1 MDEQPPIPEQPT
13 PPGGN
18 GATSFDPLASPSPY
32 EPVHPASRA
41 SRARVTALVLAVLVL
56 LTGGGTVLLLRASN
70 STQSLDRFVPDTVAA
85 YVKFSIH
92 PSVQQQRTVQDLL
105 SRFPSSVRNDVGS
118 KLDDALDK
126 SFKDLNISYRN
137 GIKPWVGSQIAFA
150 VLAPAGSTS
159 DSPFPSA
166 PNVIGVVALKD
177 AAAAQKALTK
187 IKKASPKA
195 PAFDIE
201 GGVAYLGDSQNSI
214 TSFKNAVTS
223 GHTLAD
229 SASYKRE
236 HDRAGGDGLVF
247 GYADLSKLAG
257 VAPSLR
263 GDILGG
269 SALTGG
275 TGIVGLSLRAESQGL
290 VVTGHSSLPTSP
302 AGGKAGTFK
311 ILPTT
316 PDDLLG
322 SVSFFDLGDLVAN
335 VLKTLNRGFG
345 LHPAST
351 NGQQVPGLPQVTT
364 ALQEFQRA
372 LGLNLQKDVL
382 PWLKGELSVIVG
394 PGTNPPIP
402 NIGIVIEPTN
412 AAALRRTMNA
422 LRTHLAAVLGSGG
435 KVQSDANGLTVKT
448 PIGEDIVVRT
458 TPGRVVIATG
468 LPYANRL
475 LHSSGS
481 NLGGDTIYKA
491 AVDPSKP
498 TVFQMFVRLD
508 RVRTLVEALFKLND
522 PSGYDAYERNVQPF
536 VKPLQ
541 ALGIQSTMSGGSQ
554 DFRLIITIAKP

>member
-1 MDEQPPIPEQPT
+1 MDEQPPVPEQPT
-13 PPGGN
+13 PPAGN

-41 SRARVTALVLAVLVL
+41 SRARVTALVLAVLVV

-70 STQSLDRFVPDTVAA
+70 SAQSLDRFVPDTVAA

-118 KLDDALDK
+118 KLDDGLD
-126 SFKDLNISYRN
+126 SSLKDFHLSYRN
-137 GIKPWVGSQIAFA
+137 DIKPWVGSQIAIA
-150 VLAPAGSTS
+150 VLAPSGSAS
-159 DSPFPSA
+159 DSPSNE
-166 PNVIGVVALKD
+166 PNVVGIVEVKD
-177 AAAAQKALTK
+177 ASAARKGLAKVK
-187 IKKASPKA
+187 NSVPDP
-195 PAFDIE
+195 PAFEIE
-201 GGVAYLGDSQNSI
+201 GGVAYLAKTQNNI
-214 TSFKNAVTS
+214 DSFKNAVTS
-223 GHTLAD
+223 RHTLAD
-229 SASYKRE
+229 STSYKRE

-290 VVTGHSSLPTSP
+290 VVTGHSSLPTSA

-345 LHPAST
+345 LQPAST
-351 NGQQVPGLPQVTT
+351 NGQQVPGLPEVTT
-364 ALQEFQRA
+364 ALQEFERV

-394 PGTNPPIP
+394 PVTNPPIP